1 MKSVSFWS
9 LWKRWSHWEVLKTG
23 TAETIFTPQKSLC
36 GLPKKDPINLLERK
50 DQVAIFRLRSNHIQL
65 NAHLSRILKDH
76 NQSCPLCDYREESV
90 QHFLF
95 ECPALHDI
103 RSHFLH
109 PNPTRE
115 NTLYAPKPQLLN
127 TSSFYHEAMNRR
139 TQFQVWLDQTY
150 IHTY

>member
-1 MKSVSFWS
+1 MIQPERCVSQETAKQILKSNRNIEWHNN
-9 LWKRWSHWEVLKTG
+9 W
-23 TAETIFTPQKSLC
+23 AKSEK
-36 GLPKKDPINLLERK
+36 GRDMFKYLPIPNKKDPINFLERK

-76 NQSCPLCDYREESV
+76 NPACSLCGYREESV

-95 ECPALHDI
+95 ECPPLQDI
-103 RSHFLH
+103 RSQFLP

-139 TQFQVWLDQTY
+139 TQFQV
-150 IHTY
+150 